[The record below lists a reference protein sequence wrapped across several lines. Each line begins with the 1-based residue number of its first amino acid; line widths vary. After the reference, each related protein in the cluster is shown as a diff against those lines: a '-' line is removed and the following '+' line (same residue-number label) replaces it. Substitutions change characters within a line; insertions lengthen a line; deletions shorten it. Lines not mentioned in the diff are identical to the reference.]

1 MSNPRSVFK
10 AFLNDAR
17 SKKTL
22 HKLDAIAPVR
32 LWDYAVPTVIRPG
45 RFTNRVPWTESAN
58 FQDKFFT
65 DYPVLKDINF
75 DNLAIAGGAVIDLLL
90 ERSPKDIDI
99 FVITESKM
107 EPHEAANF
115 AKKRIEKFV
124 REIYESLEK
133 KNTFLKETEAKK
145 KLTNPNFRIARN
157 EFVDTNKFSVQRFR
171 NVYTV
176 QIPSLSVPLQLI
188 ATPYEDLHHLFGHV
202 DLQCTAVAYYK
213 NEVQFSELGKFSFEN
228 LAVPLDKTF
237 KDISQIKRL
246 VKYFDKGF
254 DIILPDLDIS
264 KIRTNNFKFELSEML
279 DLPYLNIQVSDAHSN
294 KVEAVSL
301 TPSKLCQEEA
311 DNDEESKAMYPEKGG
326 PTGGIGIHKN
336 ISNLLHG
343 KLQDFVYEGQGPSYK
358 NAFLERPLLT
368 ERMIINTFKTVEQ
381 KVYTKGALKLNSLEK
396 FFTVKKLSEIL
407 DDLIVKY
414 VKNQE
419 ASGSLGSILG
429 PKFQRHL
436 EEQIKE
442 LVKKQIEETKAK
454 LMELQKSEIPLPI
467 DAIENRL
474 ISATPAE
481 WYGEYFKAEDTAQH
495 N

>member
-1 MSNPRSVFK
+1 MTSQRSVFK

-32 LWDYAVPTVIRPG
+32 LWDYAVPTVIMPG

-58 FQDKFFT
+58 FKDKFFT
-65 DYPVLKDINF
+65 NYPVLKDINF

-99 FVITESKM
+99 FVITESKL
-107 EPHEAANF
+107 EPREAANF
-115 AKKRIEKFV
+115 AKHRIEKFV

-133 KNTFLKETEAKK
+133 KNAFLKETEAKK
-145 KLTNPNFRIARN
+145 KLTNPNFRIAQN

-176 QIPSLSVPLQLI
+176 RVPNLSVPLQLI
-188 ATPYEDLHHLFGHV
+188 ATPYEDLHSLFGHV

-213 NEVQFSELGKFSFEN
+213 GEVLFSELGKFSFEN

-237 KDISQIKRL
+237 KDLSQINRL
-246 VKYFDKGF
+246 VKYFNKGF
-254 DIILPDLDIS
+254 DIILPDLEVS
-264 KIRTNNFKFELSEML
+264 HIRTHNFKFDLQEML
-279 DLPYLNIQVSDAHSN
+279 DLPFVNIQISNVHGN
-294 KVEAVSL
+294 KVEAGCLS
-301 TPSKLCQEEA
+301 PSKLCKEQA
-311 DNDEESKAMYPEKGG
+311 DDDEPQGMYPERGG

-358 NAFLERPLLT
+358 NAFLDRPLLT

-381 KVYTKGALKLNSLEK
+381 KVYQNGALKLNSLEK
-396 FFTVKKLSEIL
+396 FFTVKKLSQIL
-407 DDLIVKY
+407 DELIVQY

-419 ASGSLGSILG
+419 ASKDLGGILG

-436 EEQIKE
+436 KEKIQE
-442 LVKKQIEETKAK
+442 LVKEQIEETKGK
-454 LMELQKSEIPLPI
+454 LMELQKSEVPLPA
-467 DAIENRL
+467 DSIENRL
-474 ISATPAE
+474 SLVTAAE
-481 WYGEYFKAEDTAQH
+481 WYGEYLKKEGADH
-495 N
+495 PN